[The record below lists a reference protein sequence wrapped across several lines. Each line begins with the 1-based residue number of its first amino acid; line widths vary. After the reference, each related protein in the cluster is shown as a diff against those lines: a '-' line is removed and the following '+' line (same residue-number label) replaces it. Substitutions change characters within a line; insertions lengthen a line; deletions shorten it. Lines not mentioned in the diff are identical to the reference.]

1 MLRSRAIL
9 AYHLAWLGRASTSAK
24 EIKMKVYGHPIST
37 CTRKVLTT
45 LAEKGHEAEFVMVDI
60 MKGEQKQPGY
70 LAKQPFGVVPL
81 LEDDDFTLYE
91 SRAIIRYLDERLS
104 GPALTPKDLKDR
116 GRMEQFISIE
126 RSSFSPPAMKVI
138 WNLMFKKMMGQ
149 EPDMDAV
156 TQGKTEVSRTLDIVD
171 KELATREF
179 LAGSAFTLA
188 DITWMPYAQ
197 YLVASG
203 EGALLTDRPNVG
215 AWWKRV
221 SGRSSWVR
229 VAG

>member
-1 MLRSRAIL
+1 M
-9 AYHLAWLGRASTSAK
+9 
-24 EIKMKVYGHPIST
+24 ST
-37 CTRKVLTT
+37 CARKVLTT
-45 LAEKGHEAEFVMVDI
+45 LAEKGHEAEFVMVDV

-70 LAKQPFGVVPL
+70 LAKQPFGLVPV
-81 LEDDDFTLYE
+81 LEDDDFTMYE

-116 GRMEQFISIE
+116 GRMEQFISME
-126 RSSFSPPAMKVI
+126 QSYFSAPALKII

-149 EPDMDAV
+149 EPDMAAV
-156 TQGKTEVSRTLDIVD
+156 SQGKADVARTLDVVE

-188 DITWMPYAQ
+188 DIVWMPYAQ
-197 YLVASG
+197 YLVSSG
-203 EGALLTDRPNVG
+203 EGALLTDRPNVA

-221 SGRSSWVR
+221 SGRSSWVK